1 MAADNSP
8 PDGANEA
15 RPATRTPVW
24 APPAADHDHGYKLLF
39 GHAEMVRDLLVGFVD
54 EPWVKELRFDTL
66 QRVSA
71 SYVSDD
77 LSDREGDLVW
87 RVRFQDRWL
96 YLYLL
101 VEFQSQVDRTMA
113 VRMMGYVSLL
123 YQDLI
128 RQGPQAWQPPGA
140 EEGEPAAS
148 IASPQAAAG
157 TAAPGESAPSLAS
170 SQRLRLPPVLPI
182 VLYNGRPRWSAATE
196 MADLIEPPP
205 GRLARFT
212 PRMSYLLLDEGAID
226 ETAPLA
232 LKNLAA
238 ALFHLDKSRTPDTM
252 QAVVG
257 SLMEWLTQPEQD
269 SLRRA
274 FTVYILRVLLPS
286 RAPGV
291 AVPQVANL
299 LELRTMLAETV
310 LDWKKQWLEEGEAKG
325 EARGKAEGKAEG
337 KRDTLTRLLTRRFGP
352 LPEWAAHRLSAGT
365 VEQLDVWSES
375 VLDAATLAEVFGG
388 H

>member
-1 MAADNSP
+1 MADEDTRADRS
-8 PDGANEA
+8 GEVL
-15 RPATRTPVW
+15 RATRNPTSP
-24 APPAADHDHGYKLLF
+24 PPAADHDHGYKLLF

-77 LSDREGDLVW
+77 LRDREGDLVW

-157 TAAPGESAPSLAS
+157 TAAAETSAPSPAS

-212 PRMSYLLLDEGAID
+212 PRMTYLLLDEGAID

-325 EARGKAEGKAEG
+325 EARGEAKG

-352 LPEWAAHRLSAGT
+352 LPEWAAHRLSAATG
-365 VEQLDVWSES
+365 EQLDTWFDRGV
-375 VLDAATLAEVFGG
+375 DATNLPEVFGG

>member
-1 MAADNSP
+1 LRQDARGHERYLHQQQLSVEIMGRGYAWLDTGTHDSLLEAGQFNSGAMADEDTRADRS
-8 PDGANEA
+8 GEVL
-15 RPATRTPVW
+15 RATRNPTSP
-24 APPAADHDHGYKLLF
+24 PPAADHDHGYKLLF

-77 LSDREGDLVW
+77 LRDREGDLVW

-157 TAAPGESAPSLAS
+157 TAAAETSAPSPAS

-212 PRMSYLLLDEGAID
+212 PRMTYLLLDEGAID

-257 SLMEWLTQPEQD
+257 GLMEWLTQPEQD

-286 RAPGV
+286 RAG
-291 AVPQVANL
+291 
-299 LELRTMLAETV
+299 
-310 LDWKKQWLEEGEAKG
+310 
-325 EARGKAEGKAEG
+325 RGS
-337 KRDTLTRLLTRRFGP
+337 P
-352 LPEWAAHRLSAGT
+352 PS
-365 VEQLDVWSES
+365 S
-375 VLDAATLAEVFGG
+375 
-388 H
+388 